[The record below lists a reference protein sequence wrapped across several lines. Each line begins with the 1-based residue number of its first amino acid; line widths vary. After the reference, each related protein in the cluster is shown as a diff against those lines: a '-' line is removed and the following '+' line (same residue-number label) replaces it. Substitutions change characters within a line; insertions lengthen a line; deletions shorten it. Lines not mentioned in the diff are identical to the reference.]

1 VQKFHVF
8 GEALRRR
15 RLKDTPV
22 TSKTPSPLSKLDAAL
37 AADISAVSPID
48 AVASILEVNLPHD
61 WDGPQ

>member
-1 VQKFHVF
+1 
-8 GEALRRR
+8 
-15 RLKDTPV
+15 V

-61 WDGPQ
+61 WDGIRRSSAGNARSLDCLRRS

>member
-1 VQKFHVF
+1 
-8 GEALRRR
+8 
-15 RLKDTPV
+15 V

-61 WDGPQ
+61 WEGRSSAGNARSLDCLRRS